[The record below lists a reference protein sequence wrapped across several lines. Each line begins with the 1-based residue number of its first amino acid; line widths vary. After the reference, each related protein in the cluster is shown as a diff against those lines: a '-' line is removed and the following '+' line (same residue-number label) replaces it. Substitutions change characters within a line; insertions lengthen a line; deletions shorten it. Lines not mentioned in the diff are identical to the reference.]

1 MLYSIRH
8 GDVPWLYDSCKPL
21 VLSKNGEVIFF
32 MTDMGRLCWVDLA
45 KKSFK
50 EIEIVAFTIALK
62 QPFAWGAFAFLMET
76 L

>member
-21 VLSKNGEVIFF
+21 VLTKN
-32 MTDMGRLCWVDLA
+32 DMGSLCWVDLA
-45 KKSFK
+45 KKVSRK
-50 EIEIVAFTIALK
+50 LKLVAFIVALK